1 MVLGDAFNRKVVI
14 DVYLP
19 VLVYMA
25 IIYALSCLHRVPLP
39 LLDKHMADKLYHVAE
54 YTILGYLSF
63 RAFDKGFSWNRYHS
77 LILGILFATI
87 YGITD
92 EFHQLHVPGRSFSY
106 WDMLADF
113 IGASIGTLGYL
124 RIRF

>member
-1 MVLGDAFNRKVVI
+1 MILNTAFSKKVVL

-25 IIYALSCLHRVPLP
+25 VIYGFSCLHRVPLP

-54 YTILGYLSF
+54 YTILGYLIC
-63 RAFDKGFSWNRYHS
+63 RALDKGFSWKKYR
-77 LILGILFATI
+77 LLMFGIIFATV

-92 EFHQLHVPGRSFSY
+92 EIHQLYVLGRSFSY
-106 WDMLADF
+106 WDMFADF
-113 IGASIGTLGYL
+113 IGASIGTLIYL
-124 RIRF
+124 KIRL